1 MDKSNQG
8 NIGELQT
15 SELDMEWVYLL
26 LKAKKQGLQVDEIR
40 RFFNDRTLKAM

>member
-1 MDKSNQG
+1 
-8 NIGELQT
+8 
-15 SELDMEWVYLL
+15 MEWVYLL